1 MLSVRN
7 CFEANKYCNFLL
19 EYRIKESDK
28 NNLLYPNEGSV
39 FARLSAHKFF
49 WSEGGN

>member
-7 CFEANKYCNFLL
+7 CFESNKYCNFLL

-28 NNLLYPNEGSV
+28 NNVLYPN
-39 FARLSAHKFF
+39 
-49 WSEGGN
+49 